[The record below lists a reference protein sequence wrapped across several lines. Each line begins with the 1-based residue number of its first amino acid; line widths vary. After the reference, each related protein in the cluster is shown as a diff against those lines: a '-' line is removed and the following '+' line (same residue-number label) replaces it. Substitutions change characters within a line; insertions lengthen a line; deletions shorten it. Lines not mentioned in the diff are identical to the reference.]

1 MTVQDLIEHPI
12 DLSTLAECET
22 FLQWVNEDIS
32 NAFYL
37 GFMRR
42 EFAEEIEKLKD
53 REDGTGL
60 VLLKSIDGILVSVRP
75 YLKGLAELWKPYLEN
90 ENGFILLDAVND
102 ILSRITP
109 VEENDIYKI
118 AYTLGLYTDSLY
130 RRSAANA

>member
-1 MTVQDLIEHPI
+1 MIVQDLIEHPI

-53 REDGTGL
+53 KEDGTGL
-60 VLLKSIDGILVSVRP
+60 ILLKSIDGILVNVRP
-75 YLKGLAELWKPYLEN
+75 YIKELAELLKPYLEN

-102 ILSRITP
+102 VLSRITP
-109 VEENDIYKI
+109 TEENDIYKI
-118 AYTLGLYTDSLY
+118 AYTLGIYTDSLY
-130 RRSAANA
+130 RRGAADA

>member
-22 FLQWVNEDIS
+22 FLQWVNKDIS